1 MNNKFTVEE
10 INLICIFESRSRT
23 KVIQDISE
31 VMKYLVDDEMIELSS
46 KVIIKLKNMLDEEFS
61 ELKFVVVE

>member
-46 KVIIKLKNMLDEEFS
+46 KVIIKLKNMSDEDFS
-61 ELKFVVVE
+61 ELKFVAVE

>member
-23 KVIQDISE
+23 QVISGIKE
-31 VMKYLVDDEMIELSS
+31 AIKYLDDEAMIELSLQ
-46 KVIIKLKNMLDEEFS
+46 VMQKLNDMSDEQFE
-61 ELKFVVVE
+61 ELVFVATE

>member
-1 MNNKFTVEE
+1 MNNKITVEE
-10 INLICIFESRSRT
+10 VNLICIFESRSRT

-46 KVIIKLKNMLDEEFS
+46 KVIIKLKNMSDEDFS
-61 ELKFVVVE
+61 ELKFVAVE

>member
-10 INLICIFESRSRT
+10 INLICIFKSRSRT

-31 VMKYLVDDEMIELSS
+31 VMNYLVDDEMIELSS
-46 KVIIKLKNMLDEEFS
+46 KVIMKLKNMSDEDFS
-61 ELKFVVVE
+61 ELKFVAVE

>member
-10 INLICIFESRSRT
+10 VNLICIFESRSRT

>member
-31 VMKYLVDDEMIELSS
+31 VMNYLVDDEMIELSS
-46 KVIIKLKNMLDEEFS
+46 KMIMKLKNMSDEDFS
-61 ELKFVVVE
+61 ELKFVAVE

>member
-1 MNNKFTVEE
+1 MNDKFTVEE
-10 INLICIFESRSRT
+10 VNLICIFESRSRT

>member
-31 VMKYLVDDEMIELSS
+31 VMNYLVDDEMIELSS

>member
-23 KVIQDISE
+23 KVIQDIVRS
-31 VMKYLVDDEMIELSS
+31 
-46 KVIIKLKNMLDEEFS
+46 
-61 ELKFVVVE
+61 

>member
-10 INLICIFESRSRT
+10 VNLICIFESRSRT

-46 KVIIKLKNMLDEEFS
+46 KVIIKLKNMSDEDFS
-61 ELKFVVVE
+61 ELKFVAVE

>member
-23 KVIQDISE
+23 MHIPAHLTMHSA
-31 VMKYLVDDEMIELSS
+31 M
-46 KVIIKLKNMLDEEFS
+46 N
-61 ELKFVVVE
+61 

>member
-46 KVIIKLKNMLDEEFS
+46 KVIMKLKNMSDEDFS
-61 ELKFVVVE
+61 ELKFVAVE